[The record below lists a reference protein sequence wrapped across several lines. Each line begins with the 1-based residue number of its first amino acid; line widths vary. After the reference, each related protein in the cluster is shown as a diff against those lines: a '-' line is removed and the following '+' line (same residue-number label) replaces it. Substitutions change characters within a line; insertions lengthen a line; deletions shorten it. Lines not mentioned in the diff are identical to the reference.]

1 MTIAL
6 FVLGLALLIAGAE
19 ALVRG
24 AAALAARLGIT
35 PLAIGL
41 TVVAFGTS
49 APELAASLL
58 AARAGAGDIAMGN
71 VVGSNIFNVLFI
83 LGLTAVIAPLVV
95 QRQLVRVDVPVM
107 IAVSLLVVPLAWDG
121 RISRGEGALLF
132 AGVILY
138 TALLLRAARREA
150 DGEGPKAVAGPVVAQ
165 VGLVVGG
172 LAGLVLGARWLVAGA
187 VALARMLGL
196 SELIIGL
203 TVVAAGTS
211 LPEVAAS
218 VVAALRGQRDLA
230 VGNVVGSNI
239 FNILCVLGGAAFA
252 GGGVPVAAA
261 ARHLDIPVMIAV
273 AVACLPI
280 FFTGHRISRW
290 EGALFL
296 GYYLAYTLY
305 LVLQAQHHD
314 AAPVLGWAMLTLAL
328 PITVITL
335 AIFMFRAFFQQR
347 RKAPGHPRVHRG

>member
-1 MTIAL
+1 MTFLL

-24 AAALAARLGIT
+24 AAGLAARVGVS

-49 APELAASLL
+49 SPELAASIL
-58 AARAGAGDIAMGN
+58 AARAGQGDIALGN

-83 LGLTAVIAPLVV
+83 LGVSALVAPLVV
-95 QRQLVRVDVPVM
+95 HRKLVRVDVPVM
-107 IAVSLLVVPLAWDG
+107 IAVSLLVIPLGWDG
-121 RISRGEGALLF
+121 GISRAEGTLLF
-132 AGVILY
+132 AAVIVY
-138 TALLLRAARREA
+138 TGLLLRAARREPRG
-150 DGEGPKAVAGPVVAQ
+150 DDEVPSAGGSIVRQ
-165 VGLVVGG
+165 VLLVVIG
-172 LAGLVLGARWLVAGA
+172 LAGLVAGARWLVEGA
-187 VALARMLGL
+187 VALSRALGL

-218 VVAALRGQRDLA
+218 VVAALKGQRDIA

-239 FNILCVLGGAAFA
+239 FNILCVLGGASLV
-252 GGGVPVAAA
+252 GGGVPVAPAA
-261 ARHLDIPVMIAV
+261 QHLDIPVMIAV
-273 AVACLPI
+273 AFACLPI
-280 FFTGHRISRW
+280 FFTGHRISRG

-296 GYYLAYTLY
+296 AYYVAYTLF

-314 AAPVLGWAMLTLAL
+314 AAPVLGRAMLSFALPLTIVTLAVL
-328 PITVITL
+328 T
-335 AIFMFRAFFQQR
+335 FRAFRQPR
-347 RKAPGHPRVHRG
+347 RDPHRSGF

>member
-1 MTIAL
+1 MTVAL
-6 FVLGLALLIAGAE
+6 FLLGLALLLGGAE

-49 APELAASLL
+49 APELAASIL
-58 AARAGAGDIAMGN
+58 AARAGAGDIAVGN

-83 LGLTAVIAPLVV
+83 LGLAAVIAPLVV

-121 RISRGEGALLF
+121 RISRAEGALLLG
-132 AGVILY
+132 GVILY
-138 TALLLRAARREA
+138 TVLLLRAARQDPE
-150 DGEGPKAVAGPVVAQ
+150 DGAPSPAQGTLLGQLALVVAG
-165 VGLVVGG
+165 
-172 LAGLVLGARWLVAGA
+172 LAALVLGARWLVAGA
-187 VALARMLGL
+187 VALARVLGL

-218 VVAALRGQRDLA
+218 VVAALRGQRDIA

-239 FNILCVLGGAAFA
+239 FNILCVLGGAALV

-296 GYYLAYTLY
+296 AYYLAYTLY

-314 AAPVLGWAMLTLAL
+314 AAPLLGWAMLTFAL
-328 PITVITL
+328 PLTAITL
-335 AIFMFRAFFQQR
+335 AVLAIRALR
-347 RKAPGHPRVHRG
+347 RE